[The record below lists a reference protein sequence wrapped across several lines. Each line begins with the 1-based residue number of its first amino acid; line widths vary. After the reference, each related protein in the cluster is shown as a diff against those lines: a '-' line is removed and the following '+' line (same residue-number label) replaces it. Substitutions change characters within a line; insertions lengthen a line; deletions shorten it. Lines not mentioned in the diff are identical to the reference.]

1 MVCIPVMFHVFY
13 YYSVKGVENGLED
26 LTVTLTELIFQI
38 VCHSYHLTSRR
49 RSALMQVS
57 SQIPIVFHQYGKAD
71 KIKVL
76 PRNVSAIKS
85 VALGP

>member
-1 MVCIPVMFHVFY
+1 MFHVFY

-38 VCHSYHLTSRR
+38 VRHSYHLTSRR

-85 VALGP
+85 VALGH